1 MADQHG
7 PDPVGSQHGPDPVG
21 SQHSP
26 DPVGSQRPSVVAM
39 GGGHGLAQTL
49 AAARRYAGRIT
60 AVVSVADDGGSS
72 GRLRAALPIPAPGD
86 LRRCLVALSKEGS
99 VWARAFQYR
108 FQSGEL
114 EGHALGNLVITGLA
128 AVSGDFLAAVGEVS
142 ALLGTE
148 GTVLPATVEPVK
160 LAGHGAGGPVEGQAA
175 MTKASSIASVHLLPS
190 APEPPQAALEALAA
204 ADQIVLGP
212 GSLYTSVLAVLA
224 VPKLREAVA
233 SSKATVVYVAN
244 LRPQMPETAG
254 YDVARHVEA
263 LQRHG
268 VQPSVVL
275 CDTTQI
281 KLGSLQVRH
290 LDTTLASSRGAVHDV
305 AQLAEALQYLVG

>member
-1 MADQHG
+1 
-7 PDPVGSQHGPDPVG
+7 
-21 SQHSP
+21 
-26 DPVGSQRPSVVAM
+26 M
-39 GGGHGLAQTL
+39 GGGHGLAMTL
-49 AAARRYAGRIT
+49 GAVRQYAARVT

-99 VWARAFQYR
+99 VWAQAFQYR

-142 ALLGTE
+142 ALLGTV
-148 GTVLPATVEPVK
+148 GTVLPATTEPVK

-175 MTKASSIASVHLLPS
+175 MTRASAIASVHLVPPDPDP
-190 APEPPQAALEALAA
+190 PEAALEALAE

-224 VPKLREAVA
+224 VPKLRDAVT

-244 LRPQMPETAG
+244 LRPQLPETAG
-254 YDVARHVEA
+254 YDVASHVDA
-263 LQRHG
+263 LERHG
-268 VQPSVVL
+268 VYPSVVL
-275 CDTTQI
+275 CDTSQI
-281 KLGSLQVRH
+281 ELGPLQVRH
-290 LDTTLASSRGAVHDV
+290 LDTTLASSGGAVHDV
-305 AQLAEALQYLVG
+305 AQLAKALQHLVG